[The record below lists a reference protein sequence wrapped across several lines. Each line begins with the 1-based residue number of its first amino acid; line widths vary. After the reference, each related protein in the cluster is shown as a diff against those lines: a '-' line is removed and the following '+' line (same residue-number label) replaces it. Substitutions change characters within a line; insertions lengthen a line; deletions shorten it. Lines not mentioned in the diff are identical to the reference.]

1 MRKLRLRESRLPLE
15 LHGWEMAAEDSV
27 LVARSQPFC
36 PSREARFE
44 CRAYP
49 VQLSE
54 SRPLS
59 LCCAWDTFWLPCGA
73 APTLSLPGRPCS
85 CPRWTCQL
93 QCLCLCVCVCVCVC
107 VCIHVHTSP
116 LDRTL
121 AEAGTVSFDLCI
133 SDTSVV
139 DGYQT
144 DSSSKHASVLPHC
157 ALGQERVKMGPGQIL
172 ERGFAP
178 SLPGRG
184 GGSCMCR
191 LPGERYN
198 QNCEVWSHREPEN
211 LFSSC

>member
-1 MRKLRLRESRLPLE
+1 MLCLGHVLAPL
-15 LHGWEMAAEDSV
+15 WS
-27 LVARSQPFC
+27 C
-36 PSREARFE
+36 PH
-44 CRAYP
+44 
-49 VQLSE
+49 
-54 SRPLS
+54 PLS
-59 LCCAWDTFWLPCGA
+59 AWASLFLSTLDLPA
-73 APTLSLPGRPCS
+73 AVFVP
-85 CPRWTCQL
+85 
-93 QCLCLCVCVCVCVC
+93 VCVCVCVC